1 MKRKRLGEILE
12 DRGDLTADS
21 LRKLFDEQKGKTI
34 RLGELILE
42 SGLVEKS
49 ALISA
54 LEEVSRVPYL
64 DCSTIQCDRA
74 ALDTISASVAKKLAV
89 LPIKTE
95 NYDAYRRDG

>member
-21 LRKLFDEQKGKTI
+21 LRKLFDEHERQDHPP
-34 RLGELILE
+34 GELILE

-64 DCSTIQCDRA
+64 DCSTF
-74 ALDTISASVAKKLAV
+74 SATGRHWTPF
-89 LPIKTE
+89 LP
-95 NYDAYRRDG
+95 A